1 MTARSS
7 DKQESQAR
15 LEATRK
21 ITSIKIQKR
30 NPHRVN
36 IYLDGEFA
44 FGLARLVAAWLTVG
58 QELSDE
64 KIARLQAEDTQEV
77 AYQQALKFLNFR
89 QRAQAE
95 VERNLKEHQFS
106 AEVITGVVERLSRSG
121 FLDDDRFAQA
131 WVENRS
137 EFRPRG
143 GNLLRLE
150 LRQRGLQEEAI
161 EDALQGIDEEELAYR
176 AGVKNARKLDGLDWN
191 QFRKKMYSFLA
202 RRGFNYEIIS
212 PVVERIWN
220 EKGSG
225 HTE

>member
-1 MTARSS
+1 M
-7 DKQESQAR
+7 ESGKR
-15 LEATRK
+15 LERTGK
-21 ITSIKIQKR
+21 ITAIKVQKR

-44 FGLARLVAAWLTVG
+44 FGLSRFVAAWLSVG
-58 QELSDE
+58 QELTDE
-64 KIARLQAEDTQEV
+64 KIARLQDEDTQEV

-89 QRAQAE
+89 QRSQAE
-95 VERNLKEHQFS
+95 VKRNLQEHQFS
-106 AEVITGVVERLSRSG
+106 SEVIAGVIERLSHSG
-121 FLDDDRFAQA
+121 LLDDDRFAQA

-143 GNLLRLE
+143 ASLLRME
-150 LRQRGLQEEAI
+150 LRRRGLQDETIEEA
-161 EDALQGIDEEELAYR
+161 LQNIDEEELAYR
-176 AGVKNARKLDGLDWN
+176 VGVKQARKLNGLDRN
-191 QFRKKMYSFLA
+191 QFRKKLYPFLA

-220 EKGSG
+220 EISTN